1 MIKRFILIIPVQYSP
16 TRHERCPMPYI
27 PLQLRFILKTMLLSV
42 LLMTF
47 TTSPILAE
55 PSESEPVS
63 SETLATI
70 RKLKFDYKRH
80 HTDKEKKDEI
90 LDQLTAL
97 GEQGRSAALN
107 LVLRELDTPLRAYMK
122 RYAALAEFDVTSRYK
137 ANAGKI
143 EELRATIMGLRK
155 DANLIKATIKAT
167 ADPALA
173 EIESILVPTQDEI
186 LFADPTM
193 IGYRG
198 AVMSKAIKWSKIT
211 GEKPNVLLARYE
223 QLAIMQAL
231 LPEQNHKK
239 VIADNLKL
247 GLELDDEEAR
257 GIEELNRI
265 RILIGLN
272 PQKID
277 LKLCDAA
284 RDHSKDM
291 HEKKFFSHTSPVPGK
306 KSPWQRAKRFG
317 TSANAENIA
326 AGTGKGLKAI
336 KMWWYSP
343 GHFKNMI
350 GKQKRTALGRHRS
363 HWTQLFG

>member
-1 MIKRFILIIPVQYSP
+1 MLQ
-16 TRHERCPMPYI
+16 I
-27 PLQLRFILKTMLLSV
+27 PLQLTFILKAMLFSV
-42 LLMTF
+42 LLVLF
-47 TTSPILAE
+47 TTAPILAE
-55 PSESEPVS
+55 PSASKQVS
-63 SETLATI
+63 SETLGTV
-70 RKLKFDYKRH
+70 RKLKFEYNRH
-80 HTDKEKKDEI
+80 QHDKEKKDEI
-90 LDQLTAL
+90 LEQLTAL
-97 GEQGRSAALN
+97 GEEGRSAALN
-107 LVLRELDTPLRAYMK
+107 LVLRELDSPLRAYMK
-122 RYAALAEFDVTSRYK
+122 RYAALAESDVTSRYQ

-143 EELRATIMGLRK
+143 EELRAIIMSLRK
-155 DANLIKATIKAT
+155 DGNLTKDTIKTT

-186 LFADPTM
+186 LFADPSM

-223 QLAIMQAL
+223 QLAILQAL
-231 LPEQNHKK
+231 LPEQKHKK

-272 PQKID
+272 PQEID
-277 LKLCDAA
+277 LKLCAAA

-291 HEKKFFSHTSPVPGK
+291 DEKKFFSHTSPVPGK
-306 KSPWQRAKRFG
+306 KTPWQRAKRFG
-317 TSANAENIA
+317 TAANAENIA
-326 AGTGKGLKAI
+326 AGTVKGLKAI